1 MSICDRK
8 LKLALTIQLKLLLA
22 LPLVIIAS
30 LLATGADGAS
40 KNQPPIVYQLEQY
53 SDSLGDCVVSVYHDG
68 AKVVC
73 NKLKCEL
80 ITKAPDWKVHC
91 FRNDNRIEW
100 SNEIQKFNGETMS
113 NPFARLRPP
122 RQAKLTEVGHGALNG
137 LRYTKFRTPVS
148 ANDQLYTTKDI
159 AVAAQVEEFLARLY
173 FTPQAEGI
181 PLYRC
186 VEHKPDRKIKEGKV
200 GIIKVGANTDLRT
213 GLVKKLETKG
223 WKKIA
228 FNASE
233 FMLPTGFKQRKEIFE
248 VSYSSDKRGEFS
260 EIFDAI
266 GFKTDARTLKSGA
279 KTK

>member
-1 MSICDRK
+1 MIFCDQK
-8 LKLALTIQLKLLLA
+8 LKLALTIQLKLLVA
-22 LPLVIIAS
+22 VPLVVLAS

-40 KNQPPIVYQLEQY
+40 KNQTPVVYQLEQY

-73 NKLKCEL
+73 KKLKCEL

-91 FRNDNRIEW
+91 FRKDDRIEW
-100 SNEIQKFNGETMS
+100 TNEIQKFNGETMS

-137 LRYTKFRTPVS
+137 LKYTMFRTPIS

-159 AVAAQVEEFLARLY
+159 AVAPPLEEFLARLY
-173 FTPQAEGI
+173 YTPKAEGI

-186 VEHKPDRKIKEGKV
+186 VDNRPDRKIEEAKV
-200 GIIKVGANTDLRT
+200 GIIKIAANTDLRT

-233 FMLPTGFKQRKEIFE
+233 FMVPTGFKQLREISQ
-248 VSYSSDKRGEFS
+248 VSYSSEKKGEFN

-266 GFKTDARTLKSGA
+266 GFKTDARNLKSGA

>member
-1 MSICDRK
+1 MIICDRK
-8 LKLALTIQLKLLLA
+8 LKLALTIQLKLLVA
-22 LPLVIIAS
+22 VPLVVFGS

-40 KNQPPIVYQLEQY
+40 KNQTPVVYQLEQY
-53 SDSLGDCVVSVYHDG
+53 SDSLGDCVVFVYHDG

-73 NKLKCEL
+73 KKLKCEL

-91 FRNDNRIEW
+91 FRKDDRIEW

-122 RQAKLTEVGHGALNG
+122 RQAKLTEVGHGAING
-137 LRYTKFRTPVS
+137 LKYTKFKTPIS
-148 ANDQLYTTKDI
+148 ANDQLYTTKDL
-159 AVAAQVEEFLARLY
+159 AVAPPLEEFLARLY
-173 FTPQAEGI
+173 YTPKAEGI

-186 VEHKPDRKIKEGKV
+186 VDNRPDRKIEEAKV
-200 GIIKVGANTDLRT
+200 GIIKIAANTDLRT

-233 FMLPTGFKQRKEIFE
+233 FMVPTGFKQLREISQ
-248 VSYSSDKRGEFS
+248 VSYSSEKKGEFN

-266 GFKTDARTLKSGA
+266 GFKTDARNLKSGA